1 MPAALRVH
9 LDGGQD
15 SSAGVFGLVLI
26 NISIQSFIFDA
37 GCLLP
42 GARSRNFLYPLLQDY
57 LVSILEL
64 RLNKEFLQSK
74 GW

>member
-26 NISIQSFIFDA
+26 NISIKSFIFDA

-42 GARSRNFLYPLLQDY
+42 GARSLQELLVVH
-57 LVSILEL
+57 L
-64 RLNKEFLQSK
+64 F
-74 GW
+74 GAGG